1 MAKPEWGTK
10 RQCPKCGTRFY
21 DLGNNDPIMCISCD
35 HKFKPEIILKSKQHA
50 LELLPSP
57 KAKKTE
63 DADDD
68 LLDDD
73 DLLTGDEDDV
83 DIDIDDDDN
92 TTILSDEDD
101 TNVTDVVDAPVKKGS
116 ED

>member
-21 DLGNNDPIMCISCD
+21 DLGNDDPIMCISCD

-50 LELLPSP
+50 MEIIPS
-57 KAKKTE
+57 ASSKKDE
-63 DADDD
+63 EDDD
-68 LLDDD
+68 VLLDDD
-73 DLLTGDEDDV
+73 DLLEDDDDV
-83 DIDIDDDDN
+83 DVDLDEDDN

-101 TNVTDVVDAPVKKGS
+101 TNVSDVVDAPVKKG
-116 ED
+116 DDD